1 MQNVPLVHE
10 SPSKKSLLPPAIGE
24 AVSPTRAICGPVL
37 AVAATAGIASSAVAT
52 AGLTSMR
59 RRHRS
64 IFGPSFTF
72 APAIFW
78 LDWQPNIAPVL
89 KQEGFTDIA
98 QRGKCCR

>member
-24 AVSPTRAICGPVL
+24 AVSPTPAICGPVL
-37 AVAATAGIASSAVAT
+37 AVAATAGSASSAVAT

-59 RRHRS
+59 RRHPS

-72 APAIFW
+72 APTIFW
-78 LDWQPNIAPVL
+78 LDWQANIAPGL
-89 KQEGFTDIA
+89 KQDGFTA
-98 QRGKCCR
+98 MSQ